1 MTPLL
6 TYAIEKQHFA
16 DVREVSARRVSLS
29 RKALDPRPLTRL
41 CSPRPVQLQDQELLA
56 TAR

>member
-16 DVREVSARRVSLS
+16 DVREVSARRLSLS

-41 CSPRPVQLQDQELLA
+41 CSPRSRSSSCERWSSSSA
-56 TAR
+56 